1 MSGIHLALATDAA
14 YLPWCSVLVRS
25 ALDHHAGTP
34 LTFHVL
40 HDGRLAAAEQHRL
53 AAMVGT
59 DRGGVEVH
67 AVVDDRLQQLPA
79 VDRFGTVVWLRLA
92 LPDLLPDLSRVLY
105 LDADTF
111 VTSALGPLWET
122 DLGEAPLAAVPNVV
136 EPAMHEHVRGLGLDP
151 LGGFFNSGVL
161 LMNLEAMRQESSFD
175 ELVAYATDN
184 GPRLVWPDQ
193 DVLNAVFSR
202 RWHPIHPR
210 WNAMNS
216 LWTWPGW
223 AADTFG
229 ASTVAEATN
238 DPAIVHFEGPSICKP
253 WHFLCQHTWRDA
265 YRRTLAT
272 TPWARVGL
280 TGRTPA
286 TRVIRRLPARW
297 QTPAFVRLE
306 RLRRSR
312 RAARLLS

>member
-1 MSGIHLALATDAA
+1 LTGIHVALATDAA
-14 YLPWCSVLVRS
+14 YLPWCSVLLRS
-25 ALDHHAGTP
+25 CLDRHPETP

-40 HDGRLAAAEQHRL
+40 HDGRLAIADQQRL
-53 AAMVGT
+53 AAMVDGARGT
-59 DRGGVEVH
+59 VELH
-67 AVVDDRLQQLPA
+67 TVVDARLQQLPA

-92 LPDLLPDLSRVLY
+92 LPDLLPELSRVLY

-111 VTSALGPLWET
+111 VAGALGPLWAT
-122 DLGEAPLAAVPNVV
+122 DLGDSPLAAVANVV
-136 EPAMHEHVRGLGLDP
+136 EPAMHDHVRSLDLNP

-161 LMNLEAMRQESSFD
+161 LMNLDVMRRESSFD
-175 ELVAYATDN
+175 QLVACASDHE
-184 GPRLVWPDQ
+184 RLVWPDQ
-193 DVLNAVFSR
+193 DVLNAVFAG
-202 RWHPIHPR
+202 RWQPLHPR

-216 LWTWPGW
+216 LWTWPEW
-223 AADTFG
+223 ATATLGAD
-229 ASTVAEATN
+229 AVAEATT

-253 WHFLCQHTWRDA
+253 WHYLCRHPWRDE

-272 TPWARVGL
+272 TPWAGAGL

-286 TRVIRRLPARW
+286 TRVIRRLPGSW

-306 RLRRSR
+306 RFRRSR